1 MEHKEQPSYINHRKR
16 VKEKFLKDGF
26 TEGTKEYEVLE
37 LVLFYCIPRVDT
49 KEIAKDLLRKFGSLE
64 WVFNAPAEELKK
76 FPGITDN
83 GVVLLRLMIE
93 LTHICAAKSVNSKT
107 VFSCVDEIGT
117 YLLGR
122 YAGITDERFAVVC
135 LQNNGNF
142 ISFDFI
148 GDGDKSSVGVSTR
161 KIIEIV
167 IEHKATMIVIA
178 HNHPGGLALPS
189 GTDLETTKRI
199 SEALKHI
206 GVRLFDHI
214 VIADG
219 DFVSFA
225 QSEQFREYL
234 K

>member
-1 MEHKEQPSYINHRKR
+1 MEKYLHEGHRER
-16 VKEKFLKDGF
+16 VKKKFLKDGF
-26 TEGTKEYEVLE
+26 TEGTQRYEILE
-37 LVLFYCIPRVDT
+37 LILFYCIPRIDT
-49 KEIAKDLLRKFGSLE
+49 KPLAKQLLEKFGSLSG
-64 WVFNAPAEELKK
+64 VLSAPAEELKK

-83 GVVLLRLMIE
+83 GVTLFKMIME
-93 LTHICAAKSVNSKT
+93 TARVYNAESVTEKT

-122 YAGITDERFAVVC
+122 YAGITDERFAVIS
-135 LQNNGNF
+135 LQNNGKF
-142 ISFDFI
+142 IACDFI
-148 GDGDKSSVGVSTR
+148 GSGDVSAVGVSTR

-167 IEHKATMIVIA
+167 IEHKAGMIVIA

-234 K
+234 N